1 MHLAYTQYLQG
12 QKNKSLCDS
21 GGKESVTYFSY
32 RFKYVTDAVYVLQ
45 I

>member
-12 QKNKSLCDS
+12 QKIRACVIL
-21 GGKESVTYFSY
+21 GEESVTYFSY